1 MPKCEMC
8 GKNDANYT
16 HPSGARYCMECA
28 ASHTLALSN
37 LKEELKPPKRFKP
50 MKRPAWA
57 KDLNL

>member
-1 MPKCEMC
+1 MC